1 MDGLRRHSYRFL
13 GILLIALL
21 FGAPAGLY
29 TASAQQ
35 RDDGDEEAEKE
46 GEPQNPLESAELI
59 KKLMT
64 RVEELLAQ
72 LKTGHR
78 TQEEQQRII
87 DQLTRL
93 IDVAQ
98 SSGSGGGGGAES
110 DPNQNNKS
118 ESDEKK
124 PGQQS
129 KSQEKRK
136 PEQGSRILAPPKGGE
151 RSPNDRTEERREPP
165 PRRTPIR
172 KLPGSDALRWGNLPP
187 RDRRDALDQKRFDVP
202 ARFRTDVEK
211 YFKRLA
217 DTPSR

>member
-1 MDGLRRHSYRFL
+1 MDGLRRRSYRFL

-21 FGAPAGLY
+21 FGAPAGLL

-35 RDDGDEEAEKE
+35 RDDGGEGAEKE
-46 GEPQNPLESAELI
+46 KEPQDPLESVELI
-59 KKLMT
+59 KNLMT

-87 DQLTRL
+87 DQLTSL

-98 SSGSGGGGGAES
+98 SRGGGGGGGGQV
-110 DPNQNNKS
+110 DPNKNKKS

-136 PEQGSRILAPPKGGE
+136 PEQGARPLAPPKGRG
-151 RSPNDRTEERREPP
+151 RSPNDRTEERREAP

-202 ARFRTDVEK
+202 ARFRADVEK